1 MDGAPT
7 LPNRL
12 RWHRNAR
19 NLSQRKVAA
28 LIGEFVDT
36 DGELRTMS
44 PQMVSKLE
52 IGAIQL
58 TPKYLEL
65 FSIAFGVPKADLLIE
80 DSPSIGAVAPDG
92 EPSLSDREA
101 KAAIRLYKLN
111 AFFQGLSSDAQ
122 DAFLA
127 MARDW
132 AQRRIKL

>member
-1 MDGAPT
+1 MYGAPT

-52 IGAIQL
+52 TGAIQL
-58 TPKYLEL
+58 VPKYLEL
-65 FSIAFGVPKADLLIE
+65 FSIAFGVPKADLLLE
-80 DSPSIGAVAPDG
+80 DAPSIGAIAPDL
-92 EPSLSDREA
+92 EPSLSDLEA
-101 KAAIRLYKLN
+101 RAAIRSYKLN
-111 AFFQGLSSDAQ
+111 TFFNGLSSDAQ
-122 DAFLA
+122 DDFLA

>member
-1 MDGAPT
+1 MDGAPS

-92 EPSLSDREA
+92 EPSLSDLEA
-101 KAAIRLYKLN
+101 RTAIRLYKLLT
-111 AFFQGLSSDAQ
+111 FFEGLSSDAQ
-122 DAFLA
+122 DDFLS